1 MKKKVIFIGAGGHA
15 KSVLDCLDKEEY
27 ELVGFIDNHK
37 VGSHCGVPILGK
49 DLNDIDEAHRYI
61 YFVSIGDNRCRMDW
75 FNKLND
81 QGLET
86 INIISPKAVVSVN
99 AKLGKGVFVGHF
111 AVINSGASVDDD
123 CIINTMALVEHEC
136 HVGKHCHISTKAVI
150 NGGVIVEDEVFL
162 GSGATVNGQ
171 LQIKKQ
177 SIIGSGSVV
186 IRDVKS
192 NVTVVGNPARVIKER
207 E

>member
-1 MKKKVIFIGAGGHA
+1 M
-15 KSVLDCLDKEEY
+15 
-27 ELVGFIDNHK
+27 
-37 VGSHCGVPILGK
+37 
-49 DLNDIDEAHRYI
+49 
-61 YFVSIGDNRCRMDW
+61 
-75 FNKLND
+75 
-81 QGLET
+81 
-86 INIISPKAVVSVN
+86 
-99 AKLGKGVFVGHF
+99 
-111 AVINSGASVDDD
+111 
-123 CIINTMALVEHEC
+123 
-136 HVGKHCHISTKAVI
+136 
-150 NGGVIVEDEVFL
+150 EDEVFL

>member
-1 MKKKVIFIGAGGHA
+1 M
-15 KSVLDCLDKEEY
+15 
-27 ELVGFIDNHK
+27 
-37 VGSHCGVPILGK
+37 
-49 DLNDIDEAHRYI
+49 
-61 YFVSIGDNRCRMDW
+61 
-75 FNKLND
+75 
-81 QGLET
+81 
-86 INIISPKAVVSVN
+86 
-99 AKLGKGVFVGHF
+99 
-111 AVINSGASVDDD
+111 
-123 CIINTMALVEHEC
+123 EHEC